1 MFRIATKRY
10 IDVWPINFLNPGE
23 NDAFDNTSLFMMQL
37 ACIVNMV
44 PIWNKLKLR
53 VCVCNESK
61 TTYFSLNS
69 ATQTHSEKLSH
80 LLKEL
85 RIFADL
91 YPVNGWKNVIET
103 HGNDMETYF
112 QRINDLIL
120 QQTAETA
127 VTFIYLPPPTSSK
140 ENSSN
145 FFNKLDII
153 SKNLP
158 PTIFVHGIST
168 VTSTTL

>member
-1 MFRIATKRY
+1 MVKFVLLFFFDHLRIAMKQY

-61 TTYFSLNS
+61 TTYFTLNS
-69 ATQTHSEKLSH
+69 TTQTHSEKLNN

-85 RIFADL
+85 RIFAEL
-91 YPVNGWKNVIET
+91 YPINGWNNVIEK

-112 QRINDLIL
+112 QRFFKQNYFLKLVLIVIL
-120 QQTAETA
+120 
-127 VTFIYLPPPTSSK
+127 
-140 ENSSN
+140 
-145 FFNKLDII
+145 
-153 SKNLP
+153 
-158 PTIFVHGIST
+158 
-168 VTSTTL
+168 